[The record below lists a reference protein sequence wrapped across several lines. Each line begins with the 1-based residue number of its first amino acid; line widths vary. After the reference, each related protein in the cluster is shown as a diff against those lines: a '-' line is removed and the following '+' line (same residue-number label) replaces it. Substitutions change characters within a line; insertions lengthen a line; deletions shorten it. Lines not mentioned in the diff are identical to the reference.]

1 MTLSEFLRY
10 VATPAGAGAIVTLLM
25 YVIQTWRPDIQENSA
40 FFLSVDLAFVAGLA
54 ANYAAPYAESLPPD
68 VANVVWPMLVWA
80 WNYVYYR
87 FVAKPARTRAEIAK
101 WSE

>member
-25 YVIQTWRPDIQENSA
+25 YVIQSARPDIQENAA
-40 FFLSVDLAFVAGLA
+40 FFLSVGLAFVAGLVA
-54 ANYAAPYAESLPPD
+54 YYAIPYAEKLPPD

-87 FVAKPARTRAEIAK
+87 FIAKPVRAR
-101 WSE
+101 SEG

>member
-10 VATPAGAGAIVTLLM
+10 VATPAGAGAVVTLLM
-25 YVIQTWRPDIQENSA
+25 YVIQTMRPDIEENGA
-40 FFLSVDLAFVAGLA
+40 FFLSVGLAFVAGLVA
-54 ANYAAPYAESLPPD
+54 SYVAPYAESLPPE

-87 FVAKPARTRAEIAK
+87 FIAKPARER
-101 WSE
+101 SEA